1 MDSKTLAKTLAKKY
15 WYLFILLTIV
25 LMAFWIRSFPARY
38 GELQALDPLY
48 MFRISEYVLENDFR
62 LPETDI
68 MRAYPYGGHPFLADP
83 PVPFYMPTV
92 LYSILTMLG
101 MNMIF
106 FHFALIT
113 PAIFGALAVLAMFFL
128 GKELF
133 NNYKAGLFSAFF
145 LATVP
150 AFITRTSA
158 GFYEK
163 EPLAGFLLIFSIYFF
178 VRAYK
183 RNSILAGIISGIS
196 LALLGLTWGGVQFLY
211 AFYAAFALILII
223 LNRCPT
229 RLVKSYIPTAVLGI
243 YLTQFYPSHPHLFM
257 GVVFFAQV
265 VIVFVLLRFF
275 VERFNLIRRE
285 QLHYFTPVVI
295 VLAFVIIMGASMF
308 IDPISNTVQNFMNAI
323 FVSKGVAGQTVA
335 EQMPGGWND
344 IAGPMGLGTG
354 RATSLVP
361 QLGSI
366 TNYLSIWGF
375 TLIGIIMLLYS
386 LYKTRKFILFIPLLW
401 IIVAIYGVF
410 GMIRLIFLLGP
421 AAALVSGYFF
431 SELIKHSSRFKTME
445 NDSRIG
451 WLLLITGA
459 VFFLSFLSVFS
470 QTILAAMLLVISIPF
485 ILFGYLLKEKRIE
498 ISTNLLIVP
507 LSVFIALTL
516 IVNTSTGYVHGMGLG
531 PSICFPQSSDYVCV
545 KYNED
550 GTYELAQDQPW
561 YQAMDY
567 FAKETP
573 ENSSI
578 LSWWDFG
585 YWFQMRG
592 QRPSVSDG
600 GGVGPRKTIA
610 DWFVDSPENWNN
622 HLDILLKKHN
632 VTHILMDYTL
642 PGKYGAIS
650 KIAYEG
656 EAVYG
661 YMEFPRQPSQIYPEE
676 NRTIYEF
683 SNGPYVLWIPLDD
696 SGNLVD
702 TPMLLQSQG
711 GQFVSKIYINDMC
724 TTSGIMHTGDRE
736 PSVPGCISITP
747 YKVYYV
753 PQEIEFTI
761 FNSLMLMDGYGLP
774 VNKVFDN
781 YLIRIYEVEYPDEQP
796 ETPETEPLGNE
807 TQGNPFAE

>member
-1 MDSKTLAKTLAKKY
+1 MDPKALAKNLAKRY
-15 WYLFILLTIV
+15 WPLLILLVIV
-25 LMAFWIRSFPARY
+25 VMAFWFRAFPARY

-83 PVPFYMPTV
+83 PVPFYLPTV

-101 MNMIF
+101 MNMFF
-106 FHFALIT
+106 FHFALII
-113 PAIFGALAVLAMFFL
+113 PAIFGALAVLVMFFL

-145 LATVP
+145 LAVIP

-163 EPLAGFLLIFSIYFF
+163 EPLAGFFIIISILFF
-178 VRAYK
+178 VKAYK
-183 RNSILAGIISGIS
+183 KNSILAGIISGIA

-211 AFYAAFALILII
+211 GFYAAFALILIL
-223 LNRCPT
+223 LNRCPKG
-229 RLVKSYIPTAVLGI
+229 LVKAYVPTAILGLG
-243 YLTQFYPSHPHLFM
+243 LTQLYPSHPSLFL
-257 GVVFFAQV
+257 GTSFFAITV
-265 VIVFVLLRFF
+265 VIFVLLRFF
-275 VERFNLIRRE
+275 AERFNLFRKE
-285 QLHYFTPVVI
+285 QLPYFTPVI
-295 VLAFVIIMGASMF
+295 IIIGFVVIMGASMF
-308 IDPISNTVQNFMNAI
+308 IDTINNTVQSFINSI
-323 FVSKGVAGQTVA
+323 FVIKGYSGQTVA
-335 EQMPGGWND
+335 EQMPGSWGD
-344 IAGPMGLGTG
+344 ITGPMGLGTG
-354 RATSLVP
+354 RAASLVP

-366 TNYLSIWGF
+366 SAYLSTWGF

-431 SELIKHSSRFKTME
+431 SELIKHSSRFKLMN
-445 NDSRIG
+445 NDSRVG
-451 WLLLITGA
+451 WLLLIAGA
-459 VFFLSFLSVFS
+459 VFFLAFLSVFT
-470 QTILAAMLLVISIPF
+470 QTLLAAMLLVISIPF

-507 LSVFIALTL
+507 LTVFIALTL
-516 IVNTSTGYVHGMGLG
+516 IVNTSTGYVHSMGLG

-561 YQAMDY
+561 YQTMDY
-567 FAKETP
+567 LAKETP

-600 GGVGPRKTIA
+600 GGVGPRNTIA
-610 DWFVDSPENWNN
+610 YWFVDRPENWNN
-622 HLDILLKKHN
+622 HFDSLLKKHN

-650 KIAYEG
+650 KIASEG
-656 EAVYG
+656 KSVYG

-696 SGNLVD
+696 SGSLVG

-711 GQFVSKIYINDMC
+711 GQFVSKIYINDLC
-724 TTSGIMHTGDRE
+724 TVNGIVRVGEKE
-736 PSVPGCISITP
+736 PSIPGCISITP

-753 PQEIEFTI
+753 PPEIEFTI

-774 VNKVFDN
+774 VKKVFDN
-781 YLIRIYEVEYPDEQP
+781 YLIRIYEMEYPEDNITSSES
-796 ETPETEPLGNE
+796 
-807 TQGNPFAE
+807 